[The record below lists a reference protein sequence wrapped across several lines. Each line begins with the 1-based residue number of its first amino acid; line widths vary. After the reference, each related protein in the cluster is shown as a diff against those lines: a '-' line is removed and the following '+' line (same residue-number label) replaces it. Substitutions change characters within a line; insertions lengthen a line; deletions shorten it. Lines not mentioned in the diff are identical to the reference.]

1 MNVFLVISG
10 FLALFATIGHIVI
23 GGKSFL
29 SPMLGAEFSAVSKRV
44 MYCLF
49 HFITADFAISTL
61 ILIGAGFGVTFEL
74 DVKLAVIGVIA
85 HFLYRIKCF

>member
-1 MNVFLVISG
+1 
-10 FLALFATIGHIVI
+10 
-23 GGKSFL
+23 
-29 SPMLGAEFSAVSKRV
+29 

-85 HFLYRIKCF
+85 HFGLYGIIQIIMVVASGIEKGLLKIFQWILFFIIAIFAILGIA